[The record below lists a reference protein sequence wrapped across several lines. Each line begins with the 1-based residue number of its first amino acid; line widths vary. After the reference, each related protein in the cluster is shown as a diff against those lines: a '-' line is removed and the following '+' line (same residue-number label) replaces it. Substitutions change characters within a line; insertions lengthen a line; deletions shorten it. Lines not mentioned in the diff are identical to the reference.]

1 MHIGFW
7 TENCTEVRWSINIGS
22 MISAF
27 LFFIKKLM
35 LVMHLQI
42 SLRISCGKQIFD

>member
-27 LFFIKKLM
+27 LFFYKKTHAGNAFANFIKN
-35 LVMHLQI
+35 LVRQANI
-42 SLRISCGKQIFD
+42 